1 MSKKNKKN
9 NQADQPLKK
18 RFIVGDEETLDQC
31 LDRMKREGY
40 TPIRRTEQPIFQ
52 ETANGPECIGRQ
64 CVLEGKLI
72 LSKDEQ

>member
-1 MSKKNKKN
+1 LSKNKGKN
-9 NQADQPLKK
+9 QGDKPLKK
-18 RFIVGDEETLDQC
+18 RFTVGDGETLDEC

-40 TPIRRTEQPIFQ
+40 TPIRRTEQPIFR